1 MDYKLTDF
9 LPTTKKEC
17 ELRGWD
23 ELDVILFSGD
33 AYVDH
38 PSFGPAI
45 LGRILEANGY
55 RVAIVPQP
63 DWHGDFRDF
72 KKLGRPRLFFGVS
85 PGAMDSMV
93 NRYTANRRMR
103 SEDAFSPDSRHDM
116 RPDYPSIVYTQIL
129 KKLYPDVPVALGG
142 IEASLRRISHYD
154 YWKDELR
161 KCILC
166 DSGADLILYGM
177 GERSIVELANA
188 LAEGKTMDQ
197 IHEMPQVAF
206 YCKEKDIPGGFKEDD
221 IILHSHE
228 ECLHNKKGQA
238 ENVRHL
244 EEEANKMH
252 AQRMI
257 QETDGKYVVVN
268 PPFPLMTTE
277 ELDAAFDLPYT
288 RLPHPKYKGK
298 TIPAYEM
305 IKFSVNLHRGCF
317 GGCSF
322 CTISAHQGKFVVCRS
337 KESILKEVKKI
348 IEMPDF
354 KGYLSDLGGPSANMY
369 GMHGKNQKACEVCKR
384 PSCVNPQICPNLNT
398 DHSKLLEIYHAVDA
412 LPGIKKSFIGSGVR
426 YDLLLHKSKDEKVN
440 QAAREYTRE
449 LITKHVSGRLK
460 VAPEH
465 TSPEVLKFMR
475 KPSFDLF
482 YEFKR
487 IFDKINKE
495 EGLNQQI
502 IPYFISSHPGCHE
515 EDMAELAVITKGLD
529 FHLEQVQDFTPTPM
543 TISTETWYTGYD
555 PYTLEPVFSAKT
567 QKEKL
572 AQRMFFFWYKPEERR
587 AIESELRRIDRA
599 DLIDKLYDKKSFGG
613 NHGGGFK
620 GKKTNFD
627 DKAIGSTYDNPGVGR
642 GAKGKRGAG
651 RNAAEPNGG
660 RGRGRNAADRF
671 APKGYGNVGCYDEEK
686 YLNEGRPL
694 NGKFS
699 RNGHAQQGRGNNTP
713 QGRSNNANANI
724 RDAVAAARAEL
735 RNQKEQGAGFFKD
748 KKKKSFNPNFDT
760 DNHNRKNRYNSG
772 DKNERGSRDKNERG
786 SGDRN
791 ERGSGDRN
799 ERGSGR
805 GRGNQGRNEGR
816 GRRK

>member
-116 RPDYPSIVYTQIL
+116 RPNYPSIVYTQIL
-129 KKLYPDVPVALGG
+129 KKLFPDVPVALGG

-188 LAEGKTMDQ
+188 FAEGKTMDE

-206 YCKEKDIPGGFKEDD
+206 YCKEKDIPGGFKDDD

-257 QETDGKYVVVN
+257 QEVDGKYVVVN

-348 IEMPDF
+348 IAMPDF

-587 AIESELRRIDRA
+587 AIESELRRIGRS
-599 DLIDKLYDKKSFGG
+599 DLIAKLYDKRDMKSG
-613 NHGGGFK
+613 HPSAR
-620 GKKTNFD
+620 FD
-627 DKAIGSTYDNPGVGR
+627 AKAIGSTYDNPGVGR
-642 GAKGKRGAG
+642 GARGKNRQGNSSYGSNSG
-651 RNAAEPNGG
+651 RN
-660 RGRGRNAADRF
+660 GRNQSYQ
-671 APKGYGNVGCYDEEK
+671 PKGYGNVGCYDEDK
-686 YLNEGRPL
+686 YLNNGKPLNARNRNDGSQRPL
-694 NGKFS
+694 S
-699 RNGHAQQGRGNNTP
+699 PR
-713 QGRSNNANANI
+713 
-724 RDAVAAARAEL
+724 EL
-735 RNQKEQGAGFFKD
+735 AKSVKEQLKADKGSGFFKD
-748 KKKKSFNPNFDT
+748 KKKKSFNPNFDEG
-760 DNHNRKNRYNSG
+760 NHRRGDMSQNRGNGKQNHGNGRNSG
-772 DKNERGSRDKNERG
+772 SF
-786 SGDRN
+786 SGDNRN
-791 ERGSGDRN
+791 KGN
-799 ERGSGR
+799 SGR
-805 GRGNQGRNEGR
+805 RGKR
-816 GRRK
+816 